1 METNIPRCKNLFGG
15 NENISTHPTLQ
26 SAIFGAFWVLEFP
39 LRNVVSPIICGIY
52 LDPHILTSGIPSMY
66 EPQTSS
72 ASHTQTE
79 PRVPTQMGKKNKIL
93 VFSPDRDLAQSL
105 SMLFENHFEIA
116 CETSL
121 VNLQRRIA
129 SVAPALLVV
138 DLHPF
143 SSDVMHELNI
153 VEANS
158 ADVPVVVLRA
168 YNRLRADV
176 EELVQRTA
184 DVVFYK
190 PLNAEEV
197 VRSIHELL
205 KVVQ

>member
-1 METNIPRCKNLFGG
+1 
-15 NENISTHPTLQ
+15 
-26 SAIFGAFWVLEFP
+26 
-39 LRNVVSPIICGIY
+39 
-52 LDPHILTSGIPSMY
+52 MY
-66 EPQTSS
+66 ESPTFL
-72 ASHTQTE
+72 ASHPQTE
-79 PRVPTQMGKKNKIL
+79 PQVSTQMGKKNKIL

-121 VNLQRRIA
+121 ANLQKRIA
-129 SVAPALLVV
+129 SVAPSLLVV
-138 DLHPF
+138 DLHTF

-153 VEANS
+153 VEAS
-158 ADVPVVVLRA
+158 SGDVPVVVLRA

-205 KVVQ
+205 KLS